1 MTAARL
7 GWVASMRELA
17 TRRAAL
23 AVLFALALGLVLGS
37 IERRV
42 GSAGALERALVPTLR
57 LLVPLTSLAVVRSA
71 LGGERP
77 HHAAWA
83 VARWGASPSLVMVG
97 WGLGAAMA
105 SALAGAGL
113 TLAALVT
120 AGAAPGALASELLAL
135 APLGALAGAAYAA
148 LSLAASTVGPRA
160 PVVLVALD
168 ALAWR
173 SDALALPGC
182 HVRSL
187 AGVAQAGSLSQRA
200 SSLVLVALFAL
211 GLALAAWRSRPRA

>member
-1 MTAARL
+1 MTAVRL
-7 GWVASMRELA
+7 GWLASLRELA
-17 TRRAAL
+17 TRRAAIAL
-23 AVLFALALGLVLGS
+23 LFALSLALVLGS

-57 LLVPLTSLAVVRSA
+57 LLLPVTSLAVVRSA

-77 HHAAWA
+77 DRAAWA
-83 VARWGASPSLVMVG
+83 IARWGASPSLVMVG
-97 WGLGAAMA
+97 WGLGAMAA
-105 SALAGAGL
+105 SAIAGVALA
-113 TLAALVT
+113 LAPLVT
-120 AGAAPGALASELLAL
+120 AGAARGALGSELLAL
-135 APLGALAGAAYAA
+135 APLGALAGAAYA
-148 LSLAASTVGPRA
+148 SVFLAAATVGPRA
-160 PVVLVALD
+160 PTVLLALD

-173 SDALALPGC
+173 ADAFVLPGC

-200 SSLVLVALFAL
+200 SSLALVGLFAL